1 MSGPEVLAVR
11 LEALHADVG
20 EVKTALNKLSEAI
33 TKLALVE
40 QSQAQTAETLER
52 AFRMITRIEDRL
64 TTLEQAQPKND
75 MTSLWV
81 DRGLTALVGFAL
93 AVLAAKFGVM

>member
-1 MSGPEVLAVR
+1 MAESQILAVR

-40 QSQAQTAETLER
+40 QSQTQTAEALER
-52 AFRMITRIEDRL
+52 AFRMIGKMEDRV
-64 TTLEQAQPKND
+64 TALEQSQPKHD
-75 MTSLWV
+75 MAAVWV

-93 AVLAAKFGVM
+93 AILAAKFGVM

>member
-75 MTSLWV
+75 MTTLWV
-81 DRGLTALVGFAL
+81 DRALTALVGFAL